1 MFGLCLDE
9 TFEYTYYTC
18 YWSGLSQGT
27 PTRLAKIT
35 NDMAL
40 GATYF
45 VGDSDGRRVFMHL
58 HASNPQLAVLD
69 MDTGE
74 LLGATRFNEDMVLG
88 YKEGSIV
95 KMQLKVE
102 EVEEVSL
109 VVLE

>member
-1 MFGLCLDE
+1 
-9 TFEYTYYTC
+9 
-18 YWSGLSQGT
+18 
-27 PTRLAKIT
+27 
-35 NDMAL
+35 
-40 GATYF
+40 
-45 VGDSDGRRVFMHL
+45 
-58 HASNPQLAVLD
+58 

-74 LLGATRFNEDMVLG
+74 LLGATRFNEVLVLG